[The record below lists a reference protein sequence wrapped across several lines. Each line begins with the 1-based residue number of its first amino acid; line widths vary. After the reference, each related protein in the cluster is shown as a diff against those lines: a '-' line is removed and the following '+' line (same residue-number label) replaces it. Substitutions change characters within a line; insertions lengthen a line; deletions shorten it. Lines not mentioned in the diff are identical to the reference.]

1 MMEATN
7 VVISSLINSRAFDL
21 TEKFAYYPINYAAI
35 TIAISSYKDDL
46 PAMVISARF
55 VHV

>member
-7 VVISSLINSRAFDL
+7 VVISSLINTRAFDL

-35 TIAISSYKDDL
+35 TEDKL
-46 PAMVISARF
+46 L
-55 VHV
+55 